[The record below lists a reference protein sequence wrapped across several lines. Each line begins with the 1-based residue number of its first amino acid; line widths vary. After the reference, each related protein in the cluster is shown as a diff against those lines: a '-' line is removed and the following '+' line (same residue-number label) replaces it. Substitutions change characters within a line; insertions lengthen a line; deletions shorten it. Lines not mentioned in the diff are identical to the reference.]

1 MALYV
6 FYSYL
11 YTDDQKSYP
20 KYDLVIA
27 AVLAFV
33 WLCAASAWAHAV
45 LGLRSIADVEA
56 YIFSDEGAVPDQASP
71 CFKNPAG
78 TFKFTDVKS
87 CSSIGSSGFSKAN
100 SSVLIG
106 FLNCFLWAANIWFL
120 YKETAWYRNRN
131 PTIPAGPPGPFGP
144 PGGGDTI
151 P

>member
-1 MALYV
+1 M

-45 LGLRSIADVEA
+45 LGLRSIADPEA
-56 YIFSDEGAVPDQASP
+56 YIFSDEGEVPDQASP
-71 CFKNPAG
+71 CFKTPAG
-78 TFKFTDVKS
+78 TFKFTEVKS
-87 CSSIGSSGFSKAN
+87 CASIGNSGFSKAN

>member
-1 MALYV
+1 M

-56 YIFSDEGAVPDQASP
+56 YIFSDEGEVPDQASP
-71 CFKNPAG
+71 CFKTPAD

-87 CSSIGSSGFSKAN
+87 CTSIGSSGFSKAN